1 MLLKKYA
8 NGDNCQQIDLVEDM
22 KTIAIANVLKHDRV
36 SVASWLFL
44 IGSLMF
50 GFDATLEILRGITLS
65 AVLHFSASIIFTIGS
80 VLFMPNEVNP
90 NS

>member
-1 MLLKKYA
+1 
-8 NGDNCQQIDLVEDM
+8 M
-22 KTIAIANVLKHDRV
+22 KSTAIIANHPKLDRT

-50 GFDATLEILRGITLS
+50 VFDASLEILRGVTLS

-80 VLFMPNEVNP
+80 ILFMPNEVNP

>member
-8 NGDNCQQIDLVEDM
+8 NRDNCQAIDLV
-22 KTIAIANVLKHDRV
+22 KSIKSIAIANILNQRDRG

-50 GFDATLEILRGITLS
+50 VFDAILEISKGVTLS

-80 VLFMPNEVNP
+80 ILFMPDPTQN
-90 NS
+90 

>member
-1 MLLKKYA
+1 MLLKKYV
-8 NGDNCQQIDLVEDM
+8 NGDNCQAIDLVESIKSM
-22 KTIAIANVLKHDRV
+22 AIANILNQLDRS

-50 GFDATLEILRGITLS
+50 VFDAILEIFKGITVS

-80 VLFMPNEVNP
+80 ILFMPDPTQN
-90 NS
+90 

>member
-1 MLLKKYA
+1 MFLKKYSS
-8 NGDNCQQIDLVEDM
+8 DDTFQPIDLLEVI
-22 KTIAIANVLKHDRV
+22 KGVAIANMVHKVDRT

-50 GFDATLEILRGITLS
+50 AFDATLEIARGITLS

-80 VLFMPNEVNP
+80 VLFMPV
-90 NS
+90 STQD